1 MDEVDRKTCV
11 EKNMAKRKVIYIYI
25 YFFRWL
31 VILLTLHLLYLDKT
45 GNCLKLPSFSS
56 FSSAK
61 IILCFTM

>member
-11 EKNMAKRKVIYIYI
+11 EKNMAKREVIFIYIY
-25 YFFRWL
+25 FRWL

-45 GNCLKLPSFSS
+45 GNCLKLPSLSS

>member
-1 MDEVDRKTCV
+1 MDEVDHKTCV
-11 EKNMAKRKVIYIYI
+11 EKNMAKREVIFIYIY
-25 YFFRWL
+25 FRWL

-45 GNCLKLPSFSS
+45 GNCLKLPSLSS